1 MKIAIDQVVGTVSP
15 RATSHKGGWAYLW
28 ANQLKHY
35 FKTLGEG
42 ADVTVLH
49 NEAAWDGYDLIFLD
63 HGMEFNG
70 ESLNLFGGAQDEP
83 AGRLRRLI
91 EKEPHFLVSL
101 DREMPD
107 YGELGKG
114 RLKSCSDGWR
124 AVDWDDVTAKCK
136 EMQNITQESMCDVAK
151 WEHLA
156 LGDSHTFSMY
166 KPGMAVCRNDGQTL
180 HGALKRGLKSFIAPF
195 GPNIKHLTLYF
206 GNIDIRHH
214 LMRQEDPFGA
224 MDTMLDEYFKQIKE
238 LGMESVELIETLPIE
253 NESRKLPKTGFYKGT
268 PFAGTW
274 AERTKLHQMWNIRL
288 DQFARR
294 NPNLNVTVYKHPE
307 VYKNEKGELDFEV
320 MEKPQSVHLARM
332 YYRWDLENDCPNPN
346 LLARPSKDK
355 PKKEKVAKVIIP
367 IIKNVEP
374 IPMFSQGNILSKPL
388 IEF

>member
-15 RATSHKGGWAYLW
+15 RPTSHKGGWAYLW

-35 FKTLGEG
+35 FASLGEG
-42 ADVTVLH
+42 DVEIKVLH
-49 NEAAWDGYDLIFLD
+49 NEESWDGYDLIFLD

-83 AGRLRRLI
+83 ASRLARLI
-91 EKEPHFLVSL
+91 EPEPDLMRLVSL
-101 DREMPD
+101 DRPMPD
-107 YGELGKG
+107 YGVLGKG
-114 RLKSCSDGWR
+114 RLKACSDGWR
-124 AVDWDDVTAKCK
+124 AVDWDLVTERCK
-136 EMQNITQESMCDVAK
+136 SMDFMTQQSMGQLAG
-151 WEHLA
+151 WNHLA

-166 KPGMAVCRNDGQTL
+166 KPGMTVCRNDGQTL
-180 HGALKRGLKSFIAPF
+180 FGALKRGLKAFIEPF
-195 GPNIKHLTLYF
+195 GEVKHLTLYF

-288 DQFARR
+288 DQFAQR
-294 NPNLNVTVYKHPE
+294 NPDLNVTVYKHPE

-320 MEKPQSVHLARM
+320 MERPQSVHLARL

-355 PKKEKVAKVIIP
+355 PKKEKAPNILIP
-367 IIKNVEP
+367 RIKSVEP
-374 IPMFSQGNILSKPL
+374 IPLLDQLNGKPL